1 MKSERFT
8 TPPAKSTVPSGMVD
22 DEQVTFDNK
31 TGNIMYKDG
40 EKSWSLTEFG
50 HCKQTE
56 DVMSITGDGILT
68 KGRPNEANGFFC
80 YGPTEYPVKIK
91 EADGTESERFI
102 RLTITV
108 GGKSALVA
116 VNDGRLFLIEYN
128 AEIISY
134 DREINTVKINQAI
147 SLMNKF
153 NAYIGDTTKLKSNKL
168 TLVDTLNELIER
180 VNCPRRLLGYV
191 KFLIFTDE
199 ELEKFVPEDM
209 DLCFNYQKKRFM
221 YYSGALSK
229 WTYLPIGWQKCT
241 NIYRHELDM
250 QFDDTSVLEVGETLG
265 CLDTGKVYRWNGEIW
280 TELANL
286 TDDIGDEFIVQ
297 YALVAGQVKSLT
309 VVKTGAGW
317 VYTLR

>member
-1 MKSERFT
+1 MKSDRFT
-8 TPPAKSTVPSGMVD
+8 TPPTKSTIPSGVVD
-22 DEQVTFDNK
+22 GEQVTFDNK

-40 EKSWSLTEFG
+40 EKSWSLSERG

-56 DVMSITGDGILT
+56 EFVSITGDGMLT
-68 KGRPNEANGFFC
+68 KGRFDEANGFFC

-91 EADGTESERFI
+91 ETDGAESERFI

-108 GGKSALVA
+108 GGGSSLVA
-116 VNDGRLFLIEYN
+116 VNDGRLFLIDYT
-128 AEIISY
+128 ADIISY

-153 NAYIGDTTKLKSNKL
+153 NAYIGDTTELKSNRL

-191 KFLIFTDE
+191 KFLIFTDK
-199 ELEKFVPEDM
+199 ELEKFAPEDM
-209 DLCFNYQKKRFM
+209 DLCFDYQKKRFM

-241 NIYRHELDM
+241 NVYRHELDM
-250 QFDDTSVLEVGETLG
+250 QFDDPSILEVGETLG

-280 TELANL
+280 TELADL

-297 YALVAGQVKSLT
+297 YAFVAGQLKSLT